1 MENSFRQNQAEQ
13 LKIKIYE
20 ILKSREEA
28 DINPD
33 RRITTVHIDSELFL
47 ELAFLFI
54 AKHGR

>member
-13 LKIKIYE
+13 LKARIYE

-28 DINPD
+28 KVNPD
-33 RRITTVHIDSELFL
+33 KKIVTVHVDSELFL
-47 ELAFLFI
+47 ELAYLFI